1 MRVQLKIVLDASPD
15 AVWDALCS
23 PSVLSDISHPLLSFE
38 PLSPTGL
45 PHRWDEGP
53 HPVAVS
59 ALFGIVPVGRQS
71 IDIHFS
77 QRGDTRV
84 LEDSG
89 GPISGAL
96 AIITSWRHR
105 MAVAPGPEGTTLYRD
120 RLDISAGV
128 LTPVVWVGLWAFWQ
142 WRAAG
147 LRRLAVTWRS

>member
-1 MRVQLKIVLDASPD
+1 MRVQLKLVLDAEPD

-23 PSVLSDISHPLLSFE
+23 PSVLSEISHPLLSFV
-38 PLSPTGL
+38 PVSPRGL
-45 PHRWDEGP
+45 PRRWGEGA

-59 ALFGIVPVGRQS
+59 AFWGIVPVGSQS
-71 IDIHFS
+71 IDIQFS
-77 QRGDTRV
+77 ERGDTRV

-89 GPISGAL
+89 GPIDGAL

-105 MAVAPGPEGTTLYRD
+105 MAVAPAPGGRTLYRD

-128 LTPVVWVGLWAFWQ
+128 LNPVVWIGLWAFWQ